1 MITRA
6 NIVAIVI
13 KTWCRNALYCMTT
26 VGGFGEKTCGNQ
38 IPNITYVSYIAF
50 PDNLSRAV
58 SGMLF

>member
-1 MITRA
+1 
-6 NIVAIVI
+6 VAIVI

-26 VGGFGEKTCGNQ
+26 VGGFGEKTCCNQ